1 VVYTDTIQWL
11 ILMGGL
17 LFIGI
22 PLGYIKVGGYQV
34 ITDTIPQNFFSL
46 TNVTWQ
52 TLLKW
57 FVTIVPIWF
66 VGMTLYQ
73 RIYASNSVKQAKR
86 AWFYAGLF
94 EYPVMAFM
102 GVLLGLFGRVAYE
115 NGMFTEIGF
124 APGSGLDAEMGLPLL
139 LRTVL
144 PVGLMGI
151 MVAAYFSAIMST
163 ADSCLMASSGNI
175 LTDILG
181 LDEKKKNSLRYSQII
196 TLFVGITA
204 LILAANMPNVLELML
219 YSYAFMVSGLFVPVV
234 GALFWKRSTPLA
246 AFWSMLLGGGTTI
259 TLIISEIKL
268 PVDLDPNVFGISTSL
283 IVFVA
288 LTLLFPKERKVLSG
302 KYPDHE

>member
-1 VVYTDTIQWL
+1 MHWLDILIITLYLLGMLSVGYYFLKKNKDPEDYYVGGRKMGSLQIGLSVVATDVGGGFSIGLGGLGFIMGISGSWMLFTGLIGAWITSAILIPRVFSLGYKFKFLTFPQIFSLFYNPRVVLLAGIISAIGYLGFTSSQILAGAKLVSSTFTTLTLNKAIILMGVITIVYTVMGGLKAVVYTDTIQWL

-102 GVLLGLFGRVAYE
+102 GVLLGLFGR
-115 NGMFTEIGF
+115 N
-124 APGSGLDAEMGLPLL
+124 GSG
-139 LRTVL
+139 
-144 PVGLMGI
+144 
-151 MVAAYFSAIMST
+151 
-163 ADSCLMASSGNI
+163 
-175 LTDILG
+175 
-181 LDEKKKNSLRYSQII
+181 KW
-196 TLFVGITA
+196 
-204 LILAANMPNVLELML
+204 L
-219 YSYAFMVSGLFVPVV
+219 YSPNGP
-234 GALFWKRSTPLA
+234 
-246 AFWSMLLGGGTTI
+246 GTYRI
-259 TLIISEIKL
+259 
-268 PVDLDPNVFGISTSL
+268 G
-283 IVFVA
+283 
-288 LTLLFPKERKVLSG
+288 
-302 KYPDHE
+302 

>member
-1 VVYTDTIQWL
+1 MGVITIVYTVMGGLKAVVYTDTIQWL

-181 LDEKKKNSLRYSQII
+181 LDEKKEKQSQIFTDNHSFRWHNSADTCRQHAECTRTDVVFLCI
-196 TLFVGITA
+196 YGLRFICAGCRGSFLETKYTPGS
-204 LILAANMPNVLELML
+204 ILVNVIRWRHNN
-219 YSYAFMVSGLFVPVV
+219 YSYH
-234 GALFWKRSTPLA
+234 
-246 AFWSMLLGGGTTI
+246 I
-259 TLIISEIKL
+259 
-268 PVDLDPNVFGISTSL
+268 
-283 IVFVA
+283 
-288 LTLLFPKERKVLSG
+288 
-302 KYPDHE
+302 